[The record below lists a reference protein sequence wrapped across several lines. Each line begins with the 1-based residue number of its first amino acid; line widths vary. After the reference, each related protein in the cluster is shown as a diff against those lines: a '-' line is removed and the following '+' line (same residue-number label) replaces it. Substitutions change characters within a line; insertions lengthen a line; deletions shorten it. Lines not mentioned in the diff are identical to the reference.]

1 MRLKVGNRSR
11 ISNLISGY
19 QISKLENSINQLK
32 KRVNYY
38 KRSKIYCRLDLFNR
52 KHVRTVR

>member
-1 MRLKVGNRSR
+1 MRLKVGNRLR

-32 KRVNYY
+32 KESIIIKEVRYTALW
-38 KRSKIYCRLDLFNR
+38 IYLIGSMCEQ
-52 KHVRTVR
+52 

>member
-19 QISKLENSINQLK
+19 QISKFQKFYQSTK

-38 KRSKIYCRLDLFNR
+38 KRSKIYCHLDLFNR